1 MSERKL
7 RQDADRW
14 YRQATDDLEA
24 GSALLL
30 AKKYAQTCFY
40 TQQAA
45 EKGIKAVCYLLDT
58 DPQGH
63 SCGRLIQNLPEVE
76 GNKFSAVVDSALEL
90 DKFYIATRYPDAL
103 ADLIP
108 SEAFTQREA
117 QRAISLSQEILGLVK
132 SRIYGVSN
140 NE

>member
-1 MSERKL
+1 ML
-7 RQDADRW
+7 RPVFILSKR
-14 YRQATDDLEA
+14 L
-24 GSALLL
+24 
-30 AKKYAQTCFY
+30 KK
-40 TQQAA
+40 
-45 EKGIKAVCYLLDT
+45 GLRPVCYLLDT

-132 SRIYGVSN
+132 ISYLWR
-140 NE
+140 